1 MGYVRRSASDQLLSK
16 FWDFTGGSLSVSQCP
31 AMAPDPL
38 VAPIHRGPPAHDATA
53 SSFPI
58 ILAVLAVWCGGN
70 WNVGAQAD

>member
-1 MGYVRRSASDQLLSK
+1 MEYVLRSASDQLLSE
-16 FWDFTGGSLSVSQCP
+16 FWDFIVGSLFVSQCL
-31 AMAPDPL
+31 AMAPDPW

-58 ILAVLAVWCGGN
+58 ILALLAVWCGGN